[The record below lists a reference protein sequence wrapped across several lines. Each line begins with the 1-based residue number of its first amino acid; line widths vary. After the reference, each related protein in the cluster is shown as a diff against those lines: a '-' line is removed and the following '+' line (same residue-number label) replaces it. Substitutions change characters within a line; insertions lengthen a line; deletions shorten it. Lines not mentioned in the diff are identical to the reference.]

1 MADFEVA
8 GVIVDKDYVVLTLV
22 FAEIR
27 RYFLERAIRQLR
39 VDEGLVTLRWLLLF
53 AKLAVLDDL
62 DDLLCDTRP
71 PDVVG
76 RSFSALGDA
85 KVTIMDTV
93 EDVFSQCRGYD
104 DTTTF
109 QEHTLADAQFVS
121 DGEEFSDSRLHLTDL
136 CRPSCCCVG
145 HGCTQDS
152 VLSCVFGDLF
162 QSLVCDR
169 PCVSHHVDVRRDVF
183 LQRSPAE

>member
-1 MADFEVA
+1 MSKSPLLGEVLEFRRHKLSAIVRNKQFWNAVVGKHVTETVDDGTRRHVGKMADFEVT

-109 QEHTLADAQFVS
+109 QEHTLADSQFVS
-121 DGEEFSDSRLHLTDL
+121 
-136 CRPSCCCVG
+136 
-145 HGCTQDS
+145 
-152 VLSCVFGDLF
+152 
-162 QSLVCDR
+162 
-169 PCVSHHVDVRRDVF
+169 
-183 LQRSPAE
+183 RSK